1 MGSALPVSLA
11 EEQAQSRSGV
21 VGDTALLLSC
31 SLQHSVA
38 SLHVLQASRN
48 SLVGSILDR
57 RG

>member
-1 MGSALPVSLA
+1 M
-11 EEQAQSRSGV
+11 

-31 SLQHSVA
+31 SMQALSA